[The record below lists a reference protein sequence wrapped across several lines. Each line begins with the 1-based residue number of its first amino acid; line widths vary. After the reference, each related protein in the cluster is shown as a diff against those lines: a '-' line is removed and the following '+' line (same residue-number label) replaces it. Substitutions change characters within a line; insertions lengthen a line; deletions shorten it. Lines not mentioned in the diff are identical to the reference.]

1 MVNKNINKKEIIKTK
16 KIFEITKDFIDSRNF
31 AIIITS
37 NKVSRVL
44 FWLSILFI
52 IIFGYWVSNTSI
64 NKLTRGMGKV
74 IPSNKIQ
81 SIQNLEGG
89 IISKIF
95 VKSGDM
101 VKKNDIL
108 IKLDDKNF
116 MSKAE
121 EHKLK
126 IYDLKSKII
135 RLNSEIYKDIIS
147 SYKTDD
153 TLFQKKIYQELLLFR
168 INQKIFNESLSIFN
182 QRLLQKKSTLVEE
195 KSKLKFLEEK
205 LKLTEEEMI
214 MKENIFEEGVGSK
227 FEINLAKQKFSDAKQ
242 NYFIIKNSI
251 PRLKNSILEA
261 NNEIAKI
268 KYKYK
273 SKAIEEINKVKDQL
287 SILEEIDIIKQDML
301 NRTLI
306 KSPID
311 GIIKQVLVNN
321 QKAIIKSGQSII
333 EIIPTD
339 NKLIIDTK
347 ISPSDIGFLY
357 IGQKAIIR
365 FTAYDFTIYGSLSG
379 KIINISA
386 DTIME
391 SGTQEYSYSI
401 QIETDKSFL
410 MSNNKKL
417 KIIPGMTAIIDI
429 IRGKET
435 ILNYIL
441 KPILRAK
448 YNTFNAI

>member
-1 MVNKNINKKEIIKTK
+1 MINKNINKKEIIKTK

-95 VKSGDM
+95 VKSGDI